1 MKKSI
6 LFFVFLSAIFAS
18 CSKTPEQ
25 KAQQSVKDYL
35 QKNLND
41 AKSYESVNFGKV
53 DSVFSSFDE
62 SKEGIELK
70 LKENML
76 SERVVELS
84 NRIDVAESTSELNKI
99 IEENKELTQKRKDLV
114 DTIFNKSIKYKGT
127 LCGYKINHKYRA
139 KNKMGAVVL
148 DENCFIMDKNFVVI
162 KAL

>member
-41 AKSYESVNFGKV
+41 AKSYESVEFSNFRS
-53 DSVFSSFDE
+53 D
-62 SKEGIELK
+62 
-70 LKENML
+70 
-76 SERVVELS
+76 
-84 NRIDVAESTSELNKI
+84 STSYYDTAKDDVFDSIRSKYESDSLFRDINVDYQNTF
-99 IEENKELTQKRKDLV
+99 IETKKRYEAAEIQHNSNVSK
-114 DTIFNKSIKYKGT
+114 FKPEFKG
-127 LCGYKINHKYRA
+127 YIINHKYRA